1 MLPLKEASS
10 IKHKQAERMPFNVR
24 MFKGLLSKSEYLLYL
39 RQQLEIF
46 EAIEKIGLPSDSL
59 KRVEKVQEDI
69 DELVTHGHSSEAVL
83 ASTRSYVEYLS
94 SLSYDQI
101 LPHIYL
107 NYMGILFGGQMIKK
121 AVPSAGKMYNFD
133 NMQEAVQAIRA
144 VQKDEWA
151 DEVNKGFD
159 FNIEIFDAL
168 EAKCNQPQTV

>member
-1 MLPLKEASS
+1 MLPLKEATS

-24 MFKGLLSKSEYLLYL
+24 MFRSLLSKNEYLLYL
-39 RQQLEIF
+39 KQQLEIF
-46 EAIEKIGLPSDSL
+46 EAIEKTGLPHASL

-69 DELVTHGHSSEAVL
+69 DELVVQGHSSEGVL
-83 ASTRSYVEYLS
+83 ASTRSYAEYLR
-94 SLSYDQI
+94 SLSYDQL

-121 AVPSAGKMYNFD
+121 AVPSIGKMYGFD
-133 NMQEAVQAIRA
+133 DMQEAVQAIRA

-168 EAKCNQPQTV
+168 EVKCNQQQTA